1 MIRIG
6 IDIGGAF
13 TDLVYYDQSKDEF
26 EWIKVETTTQDPSIG
41 VIRAVEESKVDLK
54 NAMEIIHG
62 QTLAINTIIE
72 RKGAKVGL
80 ITTKG
85 FRDIL
90 EIQRANRRDMYNFK
104 YRKPEPFVPRY
115 LRREVSERI
124 TSSGEI
130 ITPLNIEELKIVADY
145 LIKKGVESIAISFI
159 NSYVNPTHEL
169 KAKEVLKEII
179 GDNAFITLSHEI
191 TREWG
196 EYERTNT
203 AVLNA
208 YIKPK
213 MSNYLKKLKTE
224 IDKRGFKGKYYSM
237 LSNGGMAT
245 FDFAMD
251 FPITTLESGP
261 VAGIIGAIAIG
272 ELAHERNIIGLDGGS
287 TTTKA
292 SLVENLMPNI
302 ITDYYI
308 ERNAYSPGYPVKV
321 PTIDIVEVGNGG
333 TSIAW
338 IDEIDNLKV
347 GPKAAGSYPGPAAYG
362 RGGTEPTVTD
372 AYIVTGLLNP
382 SELLGGKLKV
392 MKELAEKVISKIADH
407 YKISVDEAA
416 EGILKLANNN
426 AVNVIRLVSVQRGYD
441 PRDFALIA
449 YGGSGPMFAPFI
461 AEELDIKKVIVPFV
475 PPGVFSAWGMLVA
488 DIRHDL
494 VKTELVRIDKED
506 AIDKINSIFDELEKK
521 ILQVFASEGFNINDV
536 VMFREAEMR
545 YYGQSHT
552 VKVNVMNGE
561 LGDKEIKEIVNK
573 FHLQHEATYSFKSD
587 SPIEIVN
594 FRVYGIIKARKVPLL
609 KRKLNGNSVKET
621 TRNVFI
627 NGRYEEFKVYDKSTL
642 PTRYKVPGPAVLEDP
657 TSTIIILKGQRGE
670 IDEYGNVIITR

>member
-224 IDKRGFKGKYYSM
+224 IDK
-237 LSNGGMAT
+237 
-245 FDFAMD
+245 
-251 FPITTLESGP
+251 
-261 VAGIIGAIAIG
+261 
-272 ELAHERNIIGLDGGS
+272 
-287 TTTKA
+287 
-292 SLVENLMPNI
+292 
-302 ITDYYI
+302 
-308 ERNAYSPGYPVKV
+308 
-321 PTIDIVEVGNGG
+321 
-333 TSIAW
+333 
-338 IDEIDNLKV
+338 
-347 GPKAAGSYPGPAAYG
+347 
-362 RGGTEPTVTD
+362 
-372 AYIVTGLLNP
+372 
-382 SELLGGKLKV
+382 
-392 MKELAEKVISKIADH
+392 
-407 YKISVDEAA
+407 
-416 EGILKLANNN
+416 
-426 AVNVIRLVSVQRGYD
+426 
-441 PRDFALIA
+441 
-449 YGGSGPMFAPFI
+449 
-461 AEELDIKKVIVPFV
+461 
-475 PPGVFSAWGMLVA
+475 
-488 DIRHDL
+488 
-494 VKTELVRIDKED
+494 
-506 AIDKINSIFDELEKK
+506 
-521 ILQVFASEGFNINDV
+521 
-536 VMFREAEMR
+536 
-545 YYGQSHT
+545 
-552 VKVNVMNGE
+552 
-561 LGDKEIKEIVNK
+561 
-573 FHLQHEATYSFKSD
+573 
-587 SPIEIVN
+587 
-594 FRVYGIIKARKVPLL
+594 
-609 KRKLNGNSVKET
+609 
-621 TRNVFI
+621 
-627 NGRYEEFKVYDKSTL
+627 
-642 PTRYKVPGPAVLEDP
+642 
-657 TSTIIILKGQRGE
+657 
-670 IDEYGNVIITR
+670 